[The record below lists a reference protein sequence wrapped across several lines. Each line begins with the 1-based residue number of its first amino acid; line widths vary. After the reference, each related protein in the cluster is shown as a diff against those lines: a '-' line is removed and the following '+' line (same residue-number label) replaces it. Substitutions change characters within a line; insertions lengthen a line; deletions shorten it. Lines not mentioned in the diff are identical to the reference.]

1 MGKDE
6 KKEEEKEKEEKNW
19 SAVNLTYID
28 SKLPYKGAFSPA
40 AYTNWCWFRTIRPKL
55 SASKGALPE
64 IDSKIDYGIEAVEAV
79 LGEYAPKLEEEKKD
93 KKDKKDDKKDKKKKK
108 KKKKKKGE
116 KKKKK
121 KKKKS

>member
-1 MGKDE
+1 MG
-6 KKEEEKEKEEKNW
+6 EEEKEKEEKNW

-55 SASKGALPE
+55 SASKGPLPE

-93 KKDKKDDKKDKKKKK
+93 KKDKKDDKKDK
-108 KKKKKKGE
+108 GE